1 MKLKTGIK
9 RKILGSFLGTFI
21 VWTVIISTFIF
32 WSYFVIGGLIGTVGV
47 MDTISQQAE
56 VTGELRLQLQ
66 KLLKTS
72 GDYLITGDIEK
83 RDEFDTIVTR
93 ISILLSA
100 LEELTKEVEQVVEE
114 RRYPLQKIRDGS
126 MKLSSM
132 TVELMYLDD
141 PVGNIEAARLME
153 EATAFGERVIVDAEE
168 FHSIAEVD
176 RILMIEETSLSISRT
191 KTFLYIL
198 PPLGLFAFIM
208 LYLYLRYY
216 ITNPLT
222 EFYKGADRVAKGDFD
237 HSVDVKTGDELEGLA
252 DGFNRMAS
260 ALKEREAKLLSLLKV
275 ADKINEE
282 LIAASQHKSS
292 FLANISH
299 ELKTPLTHIL
309 GFSELL
315 KMEAGGKLPDTYRRY
330 ADYIYKSGKDL
341 LELINSMLEVTRASG
356 VAEPE
361 LKKFPVNK
369 AIDEVV
375 KKIGS
380 DADKKKLDF
389 KVEVDK
395 ELGLLKADRNM
406 FSQILT
412 SLLSNAIKFTPKGG
426 SVRLVVSQ
434 TVEVEERVLKM
445 VVEDTGIGIRP
456 EDKETVFESF
466 EVGDLTPTREFG
478 GLGIGLAL
486 TKRFVEFHGG
496 KITIESE
503 LGKGSTFVVLLPIGR
518 VEPVGHEEAES
529 EK

>member
-1 MKLKTGIK
+1 MKLKTGIT
-9 RKILGSFLGTFI
+9 RKLLGSFLGTFI
-21 VWTVIISTFIF
+21 IWTVIISTFIV
-32 WSYFVIGGLIGTVGV
+32 WSYFVIGGLIATVGE
-47 MDTISQQAE
+47 METISERAE
-56 VTGELRLQLQ
+56 TTGELRLQLE

-72 GDYLITGDIEK
+72 GDYLITGEVEK
-83 RDEFDTIVTR
+83 RDEFDVIVTR
-93 ISILLSA
+93 ISDLLNE
-100 LEELTKEVEQVVEE
+100 LGELTEEAGETPNE
-114 RRYPLQKIRDGS
+114 RRYPLPKVRDGA
-126 MKLSSM
+126 MKLSGM
-132 TVELMYLDD
+132 TIELMFIGD
-141 PVGNIEAARLME
+141 PVGNMGAAKLMK
-153 EATAFGERVIVDAEE
+153 EATIFGEKVILDAEE
-168 FHSIAEVD
+168 FHKIAEED
-176 RILMIEETSLSISRT
+176 RKLMAQETSVRISRT

-198 PPLGLFAFIM
+198 PPLGLFVFIM

-216 ITNPLT
+216 ITKPLT
-222 EFYKGADRVAKGDFD
+222 EFYKGADRIAKGDFD
-237 HSVDVKTGDELEGLA
+237 HSVEVKTGDELEGLA
-252 DGFNRMAS
+252 DGFNRMAT

-282 LIAASQHKSS
+282 LIATSQHKTS

-315 KMEAGGKLPDTYRRY
+315 KMEAGGKLPDSYRRY

-341 LELINSMLEVTRASG
+341 LELINSMLEVTRVTG
-356 VAEPE
+356 VAELE
-361 LKKFPVNK
+361 LKKFPVRE

-375 KKIGS
+375 KKIVP

-389 KVEVDK
+389 KVELDE
-395 ELGLLKADRNM
+395 ELGLLKADKNM

-412 SLLSNAIKFTPKGG
+412 SLLSNAVKFTPKGG
-426 SVRLVVSQ
+426 SVRLWVSQ

-496 KITIESE
+496 KITVESE